1 MMADKRVAMDKHTEH
16 FNRVHTQTQHGKDAK
31 TIPKAHFDINNI
43 YVFQMLLMLLLMM
56 MMMMMMMMMISI
68 RIIFLQL
75 YFL

>member
-43 YVFQMLLMLLLMM
+43 YVFQMLLMLML